1 MASDRRRFARGV
13 EGARYPT
20 VIIVDHEPLY
30 RWFVSQSLDAR
41 GMHVVQCRTLREAT
55 TCLQRLMTADLLLID
70 GQTVQDEGV
79 EAVELLQRVARSTP
93 CLVLDST
100 SPSYTN
106 DDVGDAALVEKPVDS
121 TAIVDLL
128 DRYLH
133 RPALPA

>member
-1 MASDRRRFARGV
+1 
-13 EGARYPT
+13 
-20 VIIVDHEPLY
+20 VIIVDREPLY

-41 GMHVVQCRTLREAT
+41 GMHVVQCRTLREAAA
-55 TCLQRLMTADLLLID
+55 CLQRRITADLLLID

-79 EAVELLQRVARSTP
+79 EAIELLQRVARSTP

-106 DDVGDAALVEKPVDS
+106 DDVGNAALVEKPVDS
-121 TAIVDLL
+121 TAIVELL
-128 DRYLH
+128 DRHLH